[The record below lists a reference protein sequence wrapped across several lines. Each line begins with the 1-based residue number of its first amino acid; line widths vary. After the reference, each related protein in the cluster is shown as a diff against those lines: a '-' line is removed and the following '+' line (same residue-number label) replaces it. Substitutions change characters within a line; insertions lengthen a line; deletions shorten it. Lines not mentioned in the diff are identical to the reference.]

1 MVHGATG
8 RRILASALLYPRF
21 TAFCIRRPECVG
33 WEAQHDHDGGCT
45 SASGVYVVAFKH
57 GGGVQAWSALK
68 AGVRISSIVCFFV
81 LFPFVPF
88 FSTLLRINER
98 TSKYIT
104 PSQVSQ
110 YLPHLLSL

>member
-1 MVHGATG
+1 MEPRAAEYLLRRSYIPGSQRSVFGDRSVSGG
-8 RRILASALLYPRF
+8 RLS
-21 TAFCIRRPECVG
+21 TTTTEGV
-33 WEAQHDHDGGCT
+33 Q
-45 SASGVYVVAFKH
+45 ASGVYVVAFKH

-98 TSKYIT
+98 TSKCIT